1 MRNWAVVVA
10 ITVAISVAVALG
22 FREANAGT
30 SAFWLTIVGAYA
42 VITFAVVGWAVLTR
56 DWDWLLPRWGD
67 ITKGFFVAA
76 ICFGISF
83 AMVKVFVAG
92 TPREAWIE
100 RIYRQLGDPA
110 KLKDAYGKVAALI
123 VLASAAEEIVWR
135 GFVTR
140 QLEPVVGSRRAWIVS
155 ALLYGAAHVPTL
167 WVLGNPGLLL
177 AAVGLGLALGALAR
191 MNDGR
196 IAPGI
201 VAHALFDI
209 TATMMFR
216 LVGTSV

>member
-1 MRNWAVVVA
+1 MRHWAIALA
-10 ITVAISVAVALG
+10 ITAGISVALALG
-22 FREANAGT
+22 FREDNAGK
-30 SAFWLTIVGAYA
+30 SAFWLTVVGVYGVVAILA
-42 VITFAVVGWAVLTR
+42 VGWAVVTR
-56 DWDWLLPRWGD
+56 EWDWLLPRWGD
-67 ITKGFFVAA
+67 ITKGFFTAA
-76 ICFGISF
+76 LCFAITFG
-83 AMVKVFVAG
+83 MVKLLVAG

-100 RIYRQLGDPA
+100 RVYHQLGDPT

-123 VLASAAEEIVWR
+123 VVASAAEEIVWR

-140 QLEPVVGSRRAWIVS
+140 QLEPVVGSRRAWILS
-155 ALLYGAAHVPTL
+155 ALLYGGAHVPTV